1 MAREARKG
9 GEKMRL
15 NHSRYLDY
23 GAKAVGDRAYE
34 QAKSTPTAKQKRFF
48 KKLFAMCK
56 ENGIDPST
64 GRYAVT
70 RVDYAIAIDTL
81 ITKLKEKGVNVKG
94 NEKEAAITVHHG
106 VDGYGRFYGHERILI
121 KTEEENE

>member
-1 MAREARKG
+1 MK
-9 GEKMRL
+9 L

-34 QAKSTPTAKQKRFF
+34 RAKSTPTAKQKRFF

-81 ITKLKEKGVNVKG
+81 LKRLQENGVDASGNGKDVVYVLEHGSDRRGRYYTNERIEVKEKAGMRDAK
-94 NEKEAAITVHHG
+94 KI
-106 VDGYGRFYGHERILI
+106 R
-121 KTEEENE
+121 